1 MSDKRT
7 SGGGETARDSL
18 ESRVVEMEVL
28 FTHLQRTLGE
38 LDQVVLRQQK
48 QIEALE
54 RTAKNLGESLG
65 QLSAG
70 PPEERKPE
78 DEKPPHY

>member
-1 MSDKRT
+1 MSDQQASK
-7 SGGGETARDSL
+7 GGESDRDPL
-18 ESRVVEMEVL
+18 EARVVEMEVL

-54 RTAKNLGESLG
+54 RTAKNLGESVG

-70 PPEERKPE
+70 PPEERKLE

>member
-1 MSDKRT
+1 MSDQQASK
-7 SGGGETARDSL
+7 GGDSDRDRL
-18 ESRVVEMEVL
+18 EARVVEMEVL

-54 RTAKNLGESLG
+54 RTAKNLGESVG

>member
-1 MSDKRT
+1 MNEKTMS
-7 SGGGETARDSL
+7 ETNERGRDSL
-18 ESRVVEMEVL
+18 EARVVEMEVL